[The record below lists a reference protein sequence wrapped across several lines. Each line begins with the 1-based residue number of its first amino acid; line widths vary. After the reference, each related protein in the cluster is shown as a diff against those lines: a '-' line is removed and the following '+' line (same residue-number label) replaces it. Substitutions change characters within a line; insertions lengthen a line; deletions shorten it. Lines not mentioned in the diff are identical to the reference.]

1 MKLTKLR
8 CALCLSVFFLSLGPP
23 DLGAQSA
30 GSPKRAA
37 SADADVPDIETRI
50 KNSGNAVPPA
60 ALPAVPGPVPSALPP
75 APDVPVASPAAVPP
89 AAIGPEPAPVDAS
102 TPVSAAEIEAR
113 VDNPVSGLVRLG
125 AGSPETL
132 FGDLSVRREDGTLP
146 ALALDFSYAS
156 ADGYGYEKPGTG
168 YFDRAAQ
175 ARFGASSGVTSGSPP
190 NAPTA
195 AATADG
201 APGDASA
208 GARSPAWFADLSLFD
223 GSDGFQGKNPR
234 YYALTR
240 RDVGWSLGLRSIAL
254 GSSAFSLSAVA
265 DGSVDSTFAEGPS
278 ANSSSDDSAADLD
291 AADGATKI
299 DDFAGYR
306 LSPSLVLAFTKG
318 AFLAT
323 LSGRYG
329 YETALERGELHDGS
343 GDLALR
349 YGIGNLNLLA
359 SAGVAGDGGT
369 GATGDGIVFP
379 FSVGFVW
386 NPASVDVGSP
396 VGDAPPVIAGSSS
409 VPRELR
415 LSFGITRERQSA
427 RTLAKAEPFA
437 DTAGLSV
444 FSADWDGSLGFALG
458 TETNNGSF
466 LSARA
471 DAVYRKSLAGHGILA
486 LTDDLSDASL
496 VSVRR
501 VERDSFVTGVE
512 AYYSASAFSLS
523 ARYEG
528 EWLDRLYRRSLH
540 TATVGANVYDRGAD
554 RVWEAG
560 VQSAFALDRADYP
573 VLSARGTVRPFRNFS
588 VTLSALDMLPL
599 AAGEERTRNGLY
611 TVRSGELTLSATL
624 NF

>member
-1 MKLTKLR
+1 MKPMKPTMLR
-8 CALCLSVFFLSLGPP
+8 CALCLSVVFLALVPP

-37 SADADVPDIETRI
+37 GADADVPDIETRI

-75 APDVPVASPAAVPP
+75 APDAPPASPAAVPP
-89 AAIGPEPAPVDAS
+89 AEIGPEPAPVAVS
-102 TPVSAAEIEAR
+102 TPVPATGSGAR
-113 VDNPVSGLVRLG
+113 ADNPVSGSVRLG

-132 FGDLSVRREDGTLP
+132 FGDLSVRREEGTLP

-168 YFDRAAQ
+168 YFDRAAS
-175 ARFGASSGVTSGSPP
+175 ARFGASSGTIGPS
-190 NAPTA
+190 
-195 AATADG
+195 
-201 APGDASA
+201 
-208 GARSPAWFADLSLFD
+208 WFANLSLFD

-240 RDVGWSLGLRSIAL
+240 RDVGWSLGLRSLAF
-254 GSSAFSLSAVA
+254 GSSAFSLSAGA
-265 DGSVDSTFAEGPS
+265 DGLVDSTFAEGPT
-278 ANSSSDDSAADLD
+278 SDSG
-291 AADGATKI
+291 DGATDGIIDGTTKI

-306 LSPSLVLAFTKG
+306 LSPSLELAFTKG
-318 AFLAT
+318 TFLAT

-329 YETALERGELHDGS
+329 YETAIERGELHDGS
-343 GDLALR
+343 GDLSLR

-369 GATGDGIVFP
+369 GAAGDGIVFP

-386 NPASVDVGSP
+386 NPASVDVGPP
-396 VGDAPPVIAGSSS
+396 VGDTPPVIVGSSS
-409 VPRELR
+409 TLRELR
-415 LSFGITRERQSA
+415 LSFGIARERQSA

-437 DTAGLSV
+437 DAAGLSIY
-444 FSADWDGSLGFALG
+444 SADWDGSLGFALG
-458 TETNNGSF
+458 TETKNGSF

-471 DAVYRKSLAGHGILA
+471 DAEYRKSLAGHGVLA
-486 LTDDLSDASL
+486 LTDELTDASL
-496 VSVRR
+496 VTVRR

-540 TATVGANVYDRGAD
+540 TATVGAYVYDRGAD

-573 VLSARGTVRPFRNFS
+573 ALSAHGTVRPFRNFA

-599 AAGEERTRNGLY
+599 ASGEERTRNGLY
-611 TVRSGELTLSATL
+611 AVRSGELTLSATL